1 MITIA
6 VNLKKY
12 FEKFRDK
19 QFNKKH
25 KGVKKDAQGMNFEAY
40 AERIMNLR
48 EYQQVSKKPKKII
61 PRIYFF
67 SMQVFF
73 HNHSRITEL

>member
-1 MITIA
+1 M
-6 VNLKKY
+6 N
-12 FEKFRDK
+12 
-19 QFNKKH
+19 
-25 KGVKKDAQGMNFEAY
+25 DAQGMNFEAY